1 MQALIDFQVIGDYRE
16 PDIMRF
22 GFNPLFNNECHAIE
36 AAKRLSSIIKD
47 SLWKNKKYTKRNL
60 VT

>member
-1 MQALIDFQVIGDYRE
+1 MQALIDHQVIGDYRE

-22 GFNPLFNNECHAIE
+22 GFNPLFNNESQAII
-36 AAKRLSSIIKD
+36 AAQKLNFIIKENM
-47 SLWKNKKYTKRNL
+47 WKNKKYTKRKL